1 MTCKG
6 LPLAARQQWRPGRAG
21 VAGSRWRRSARPS
34 RGGRRSRLQ
43 FQPVDFRQLEV
54 FAKVVEIRSFSRAA
68 EALRLTQSTVSEHI
82 RLLEDEIGTRL
93 FDRLGRET
101 LPTRAGELL
110 HGYAERLLALRTEA
124 AQSLQ
129 QFLGQVAGVL
139 TVGASTIPGEYV
151 LPPLIGVFRE
161 KFPQVSIAL
170 QISDTRG
177 IVEAV
182 VEGQV
187 ELGVVGARPDQR
199 ILQAVELMP
208 DELVVVVP
216 PGHAWFGRRVVTLEE
231 LRPEPLIVR
240 EPGSGSRQ
248 ALETALDEAGL
259 GLDTLRVIAEIG
271 STSAIKQAV
280 KAGVGLSIVSKRAV
294 EEECRHGLLWCV
306 KIKDLRFTR
315 HFYVVT
321 HSGRSRSPLCQAF
334 LDFLL
339 STR

>member
-1 MTCKG
+1 M
-6 LPLAARQQWRPGRAG
+6 
-21 VAGSRWRRSARPS
+21 
-34 RGGRRSRLQ
+34 
-43 FQPVDFRQLEV
+43 DFRQLEV
-54 FAKVVEIRSFSRAA
+54 FARVVETRSFSRAA
-68 EALRLTQSTVSEHI
+68 EALRLTQSTVSEHM
-82 RLLEDEIGTRL
+82 RLLEEEIGSRL

-101 LPTRAGELL
+101 LPTRAGDLL
-110 HGYAERLLALRTEA
+110 FGYAQRLLTLRTEA
-124 AQSLQ
+124 LQSLQ
-129 QFLGQVAGVL
+129 QFLGQVAGSL
-139 TVGASTIPGEYV
+139 LVGASTIPGEYV
-151 LPPLIGVFRE
+151 LPPLIGAFRE

-170 QISDTRG
+170 QIGDTRA

-182 VEGQV
+182 VEGRV

-199 ILQAVELMP
+199 MLQAIELMP

-216 PGHAWFGRRVVTLEE
+216 PGHAWFGRRLVTLEE
-231 LRPEPLIVR
+231 LKPEPLIVR

-248 ALETALDEAGL
+248 ALEVALEEAGL
-259 GLDTLRVIAEIG
+259 GLAGLRVIAEMG

-280 KAGVGLSIVSKRAV
+280 KAGVGLSIISKRAV
-294 EEECRHGLLWCV
+294 DEECRHSLLWCM

-321 HSGRSRSPLCQAF
+321 HAGRSRSPLCQAF